1 MLVFSTFS
9 AQGSFMDFGSEEFE
23 WICRLQPVPDDV
35 FRPALMS
42 CIDRYTATGVAV
54 LLGYSVRAVQ
64 QWRQGRRNAKP
75 TARRAVML
83 LSVTPIEAVE
93 RLYAQIMED
102 SDVDQPVNKAA
113 TPQPVA
119 VKPAN

>member
-1 MLVFSTFS
+1 
-9 AQGSFMDFGSEEFE
+9 MDFGSEEFE
-23 WICRLQPVPDDV
+23 WIFRLQPVPDDV

-83 LSVTPIEAVE
+83 LSVTPIAEVE
-93 RLYAQIMED
+93 KLYAQIMED
-102 SDVDQPVNKAA
+102 SDVDQPVK
-113 TPQPVA
+113 TPKRTLPV
-119 VKPAN
+119 VVSCDYEI